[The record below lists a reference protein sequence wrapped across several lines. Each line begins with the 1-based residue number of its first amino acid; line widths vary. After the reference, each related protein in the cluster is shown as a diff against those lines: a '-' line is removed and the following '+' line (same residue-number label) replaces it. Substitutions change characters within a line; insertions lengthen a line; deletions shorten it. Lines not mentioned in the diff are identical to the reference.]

1 MKAIVI
7 RNYGNADQLGI
18 DPSYPEPEIT
28 NEYQVKVQQWFCSIN
43 PSDVKLRQG
52 HMRFLTRYFF
62 HFPKILGYDAC
73 GEIVGVGSNVRT
85 LHVGDRVVGSAG
97 IGGYADYLVNHEKEF
112 CGLPANFSPA
122 LAACLPSAG
131 LSAFQALENLQAYY
145 QKQKWESRP
154 VLLINGASGGVGS
167 FAVLLAKH
175 YFHFPL
181 VWATCS
187 ASNAEYVIGLGADRV
202 LDYRQENYPEAFLD
216 SLGNYLILDLVG
228 NTAFLEGSFR
238 KLNRKSFIL
247 SLAFPDGKIIASFK
261 DVWRFIKFILATRWN
276 YIINRP
282 TYRFMVL
289 DYQVDKLRE
298 LVRFLDDHS
307 ELSQQIRIVTIQPD
321 DVKRYH
327 QEIEGGHTVGKI
339 IINFKMQTIR
349 N

>member
-1 MKAIVI
+1 
-7 RNYGNADQLGI
+7 
-18 DPSYPEPEIT
+18 
-28 NEYQVKVQQWFCSIN
+28 
-43 PSDVKLRQG
+43 
-52 HMRFLTRYFF
+52 
-62 HFPKILGYDAC
+62 
-73 GEIVGVGSNVRT
+73 
-85 LHVGDRVVGSAG
+85 
-97 IGGYADYLVNHEKEF
+97 
-112 CGLPANFSPA
+112 
-122 LAACLPSAG
+122 
-131 LSAFQALENLQAYY
+131 
-145 QKQKWESRP
+145 
-154 VLLINGASGGVGS
+154 VGS

-187 ASNAEYVIGLGADRV
+187 ASNAEYVVGLGADRV

-298 LVRFLDDHS
+298 LLQFLDAHS
-307 ELSQQIRIVTIQPD
+307 ELSQHIRIVTIQPEE
-321 DVKRYH
+321 VKCYH
-327 QEIEGGHTVGKI
+327 QEIESGHTVGKI
-339 IINFKMQTIR
+339 VINFKKQRMQ
-349 N
+349 